1 MCPRVVKEITLIDP
15 IQTEMVQSNI
25 GTITLSLPSTASTV
39 SDISSETAIAV
50 QVRLIAIA
58 NTVSRL
64 LSGTLADILSPV
76 ARQLPSGMYYFT
88 KKQRFSRVLFLSFT
102 ALILAFSFAWTE
114 VAVRSQQAI
123 WVLR

>member
-1 MCPRVVKEITLIDP
+1 MLTNRT
-15 IQTEMVQSNI
+15 QTEMVQSNI
-25 GTITLSLPSTASTV
+25 GTITLSLPLVSSTV
-39 SDISSETAIAV
+39 SEVPPEVAIAT

-76 ARQLPSGMYYFT
+76 ARYLPSGMYCFT
-88 KKQRFSRVLFLSFT
+88 RKQYFSRVLFLSFS
-102 ALILAFSFAWTE
+102 AAVLAFSFAWTD
-114 VAVRSQQAI
+114 VAVRSRQAL